1 MPIVSALAC
10 ADSFIT
16 MHIKPDQLSQQL
28 KKNTA
33 PLYTLFGDEPL
44 LLGEAADLIR
54 HTARQQGYAE
64 REIFTVDPGFNWSN
78 LQFAANSLS
87 LFSNR
92 RIMDIRI
99 PSGKPGRE
107 GSKAIEAYCQALPP
121 DTVTLITLPKIDK
134 QSQAAKWFKA
144 LETTGIVV
152 AISPI
157 ERGVLPK
164 WIEQRL
170 ARQHQSA
177 HADTLQFLADSVE
190 GNLLAAHQEIQKLA
204 LLYPS
209 GVLSFDQIKN
219 AVLNVARYDV
229 YKLSEAM
236 VAADPTR
243 YSRILDELKGEGTAP
258 PLILAVLAE
267 QIRLLIRI
275 HHGLDAGKPI
285 AQLMKEARVWGNRQH
300 TIMTA
305 VRSTHLKSL
314 KLALLHAAKID
325 RISKGVAKGDIWD
338 EMLQLGLRFTK
349 NH

>member
-1 MPIVSALAC
+1 MFLSALVC
-10 ADSFIT
+10 ADIFIA
-16 MHIKPDQLSQQL
+16 MHLKPDQLSQQL

-54 HTARQQGYAE
+54 HAARQQGYTD
-64 REIFTVDPGFNWSN
+64 REIFTVDPGFNWSD
-78 LQFAANSLS
+78 LQFAVNSLS
-87 LFSNR
+87 LFSSR

-121 DTVTLITLPKIDK
+121 DTITLITLPKIDK
-134 QSQAAKWFKA
+134 QSQTTKWFKA
-144 LETTGIVV
+144 LDNTGIVV
-152 AISPI
+152 AIFPI
-157 ERGVLPK
+157 ERSYLPK

-170 ARQHQSA
+170 ARQHQTA
-177 HADTLQFLADSVE
+177 HTDALQFLADSVE

-204 LLYPS
+204 LLYPN
-209 GVLSFDQIKN
+209 GVLSFDQVKN
-219 AVLNVARYDV
+219 AVLDVARYDV

-236 VAADPTR
+236 VAADAAR

-258 PLILAVLAE
+258 PLILAILAE

-275 HHGLDAGKPI
+275 HNGLAAGKPI
-285 AQLMKEARVWGNRQH
+285 AQLMKEARIWGNRQH
-300 TIMTA
+300 TMMSA
-305 VRSTHLKSL
+305 VKHTHLKSL
-314 KLALLHAAKID
+314 KLAILHAAKID

-338 EMLQLGLRFTK
+338 ELLQLGLRFTK
-349 NH
+349 NP